1 MAGSVICIANW
12 KGGCGKSTLCT
23 VLAVNLAAEGY
34 RVSVIDSDP
43 NQAFATWFRTAEAP
57 PLTCLSCIDH
67 NEIVARAYAEAE
79 KHDVVL
85 VDTAGFA
92 NQAAVFGIGAADL
105 VLIPVMPD
113 RNSVIEARKTA
124 KQVESVGQIARR
136 TIPHRVV
143 LSRWTPKGLSERA
156 TIADLSEAKL
166 PMLQHPIPNLTAF
179 QKASFSGEMPYKG
192 YIGFIASRL
201 IEELRG
207 IGAIPTKGT
216 GEKKLGRVQK
226 EAAA

>member
-23 VLAVNLAAEGY
+23 VLAVNLAAERY

-43 NQAFATWFRTAEAP
+43 NQAFATWYSTADAP
-57 PLTCLSCIDH
+57 PLACSTCIDH

-79 KHDVVL
+79 TCDVVL

-124 KQVESVGQIARR
+124 RQVDSVGQIARR
-136 TIPHRVV
+136 TIPYRVV
-143 LSRWTPKGLSERA
+143 LSRWTYRGLSERA
-156 TIADLSEAKL
+156 TIADLEEAKL
-166 PMLQHPIPNLTAF
+166 PMLDQVIPNLAAF
-179 QKASFSGEMPYKG
+179 QKASFSGDMPTRG
-192 YIGFIASRL
+192 YIGFITSRV

-207 IGAIPTKGT
+207 IGAIGAKPPR
-216 GEKKLGRVQK
+216 EK
-226 EAAA
+226 AA

>member
-23 VLAVNLAAEGY
+23 VLAVNLAAQGY

-57 PLTCLSCIDH
+57 PLTCSSCIDH

-79 KHDVVL
+79 IHDVVL

-136 TIPHRVV
+136 TIPYRVV

-156 TIADLSEAKL
+156 TTTDLEESNL
-166 PMLQHPIPNLTAF
+166 PTLEQPVPNLTAF
-179 QKASFSGEMPYKG
+179 QKASFSGEMPRRG
-192 YIGFIASRL
+192 YIGYIASRL
-201 IEELRG
+201 IDELRG
-207 IGAIPTKGT
+207 LEAIPAKPTK
-216 GEKKLGRVQK
+216 EL
-226 EAAA
+226 AA